1 MKLREYL
8 NAERGSSARLA
19 AQLEVSPS
27 YLSQMAAGDAAIS
40 PARCVL
46 IEQYTD
52 GAVTRRDLRPK
63 DWMDIWPEIRP
74 ARKQQCSRAS

>member
-1 MKLREYL
+1 MKLRDYL
-8 NAERGSSARLA
+8 NAERGASARLA

-27 YLSQMAAGDAAIS
+27 FLSQMAAGDAAIS

-46 IEQYTD
+46 IEKYTE
-52 GAVTRRDLRPK
+52 GVVTRKDLRH

-74 ARKQQCSRAS
+74 VPKARAQRVF

>member
-8 NAERGSSARLA
+8 NAERGMSARLA

-27 YLSQMAAGDAAIS
+27 FLSQMAAGDAAIS

-46 IEQYTD
+46 IEKFTE
-52 GAVTRRDLRPK
+52 GAVTRRDLRS

-74 ARKQQCSRAS
+74 APKLRAKQVN

>member
-1 MKLREYL
+1 MKLRDYL

-27 YLSQMAAGDAAIS
+27 YLSQMAAGDAPIS

-52 GAVTRRDLRPK
+52 GAVTRRDLRD

-74 ARKQQCSRAS
+74 APKQQARRAS